1 MKINENVFTT
11 KYCLIIKQINGKKV
25 IQMINL
31 LTLLKGIRQ
40 TILTHV
46 VVLARMEAATSVCSN
61 MYILE
66 MHKFSLKFET
76 QKS

>member
-1 MKINENVFTT
+1 ME
-11 KYCLIIKQINGKKV
+11 KKV

-31 LTLLKGIRQ
+31 LTLLNGIRQ
-40 TILTHV
+40 TTLTHV

-66 MHKFSLKFET
+66 LHKFSLKF
-76 QKS
+76 